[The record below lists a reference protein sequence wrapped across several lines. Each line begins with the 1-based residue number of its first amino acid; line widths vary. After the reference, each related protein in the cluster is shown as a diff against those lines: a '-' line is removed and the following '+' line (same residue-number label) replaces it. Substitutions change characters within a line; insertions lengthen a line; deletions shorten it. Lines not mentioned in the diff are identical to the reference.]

1 MTRSQLRSG
10 RDENWKLI
18 NEKKKLKQKT
28 SNHKKFEKNGQSPW
42 RQSGVVR
49 YEQSMVGRIC
59 RTDEL
64 EEQR

>member
-28 SNHKKFEKNGQSPW
+28 SNHKKFEKKRPESVKAIRCCKVRAVYGGQN
-42 RQSGVVR
+42 
-49 YEQSMVGRIC
+49 
-59 RTDEL
+59 L
-64 EEQR
+64 